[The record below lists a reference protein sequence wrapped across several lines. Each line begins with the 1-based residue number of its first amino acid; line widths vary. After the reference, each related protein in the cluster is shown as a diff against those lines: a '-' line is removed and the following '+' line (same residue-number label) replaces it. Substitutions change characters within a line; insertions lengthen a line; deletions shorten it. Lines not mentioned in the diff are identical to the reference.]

1 MSILKNALKTLKISY
16 FMKYLVAN
24 KKGIVNILIISFLL
38 LGIIF
43 SFLVLISTLNIF
55 VNRFNYEYLYGNAYV
70 ADSYIVRFYTS
81 TGGKIIIKNVPY
93 NFSDPIINFGSSNL
107 NGSLVEVNVYTV
119 DVNSYR
125 QLKFYINYSG
135 GIVEYYQLDKAIV
148 Y

>member
-1 MSILKNALKTLKISY
+1 MKISKNALKTLKNSY
-16 FMKYLVAN
+16 FMKYFVAS
-24 KKGIVNILIISFLL
+24 KRGIVNILIISFLL

-55 VNRFNYEYLYGNAYV
+55 VNRFNYEYLYGNSYV
-70 ADSYIVRFYTS
+70 ADSYIVRFYTA

-93 NFSDPIINFGSSNL
+93 NLSDPIINFGSSNL
-107 NGSLVEVNVYTV
+107 NGSLVEANVYTV

-125 QLKFYINYSG
+125 QLKFYINYSA

>member
-1 MSILKNALKTLKISY
+1 MKISKNALKTLKNSY
-16 FMKYLVAN
+16 FMKYFVAS

-55 VNRFNYEYLYGNAYV
+55 VNRFNYEYLYGSSYV
-70 ADSYIVRFYTS
+70 ADSYIVRFYTA

-93 NFSDPIINFGSSNL
+93 NLSDPIINFGSSNL
-107 NGSLVEVNVYTV
+107 NGSLVEANVYTV

-125 QLKFYINYSG
+125 QLRFYINYSDK
-135 GIVEYYQLDKAIV
+135 IVDYYQLDKAIV